1 MWWLFS
7 KPLYI
12 NNFRN
17 SFAFNFRDS
26 VVMYLKAGPEFNKTM
41 CMNLAE
47 AVHFGLA
54 MALDTVQSSVGL
66 HTHQL
71 RLHFP
76 LC

>member
-1 MWWLFS
+1 
-7 KPLYI
+7 
-12 NNFRN
+12 
-17 SFAFNFRDS
+17 
-26 VVMYLKAGPEFNKTM
+26 MYLKAGLEFNKTM